1 MYISVYSIMYYTLF
15 AGEMVEVEFGIYTRI
30 QILLL
35 FYSFLLLLFY
45 VLCFHLCCI
54 GPISAEK
61 KLHKI
66 YAFSLVE
73 TNLLSEPSSPGRFL
87 PFRFV
92 FPLQMTLQH

>member
-1 MYISVYSIMYYTLF
+1 MYYTLF
-15 AGEMVEVEFGIYTRI
+15 AGEMVEVEFGLYTRI
-30 QILLL
+30 QILL
-35 FYSFLLLLFY
+35 FYSYFFRCFKFNFVPSS
-45 VLCFHLCCI
+45 VLYWADFS
-54 GPISAEK
+54 GK